1 MNPPFPANWRYIL
14 AALAGWLLFLACVF
28 GVEAGRA
35 YGWPWAVVLVLAIL
49 PALIVVAQFLA
60 AWRAVAAEDEFVRAI
75 VTKQMLFATGAVIA
89 LVVGWSLTGDL
100 LGLPRLPG
108 WLIYPLFWGLFGVVS
123 PFVKESRP

>member
-1 MNPPFPANWRYIL
+1 MTPPFPASRRYIV

-35 YGWPWAVVLVLAIL
+35 YGWPWGAVLALAIL
-49 PALIVVAQFLA
+49 PALIVVAQFVA
-60 AWRAVAAEDEFVRAI
+60 AWRAVAAGDEFVRAI
-75 VTKQMLFATGAVIA
+75 VAKQVLVATGAVIA
-89 LVVGWSLTGDL
+89 LVVGWSLSGEL

-108 WLIYPLFWGLFGVVS
+108 WLIYPLFWGMFGVVS